1 MSENWKPVKDYEGIY
16 EVSDTGLVR
25 SLDRVDRLNRFKK
38 GTLKAPC
45 DNGRGYLCVNLK
57 AHGKQAQKTIHRLV
71 ATAFIPN
78 PDNLPVINHIDGNRG
93 NNDISNL
100 EWCTQ
105 LENMRHAF
113 KTGLIKHKPLTDEQK
128 LKVSTTT
135 KEAMSRPEIKEKIRQ
150 LAKGKVGVKSAR
162 HKEVINLDTGETFIS
177 VREASKFYRIHESNL
192 ASCCRGERSIAG
204 GYHWKYIKEVV

>member
-1 MSENWKPVKDYEGIY
+1 MQELFRDIEGYEGLYQISNLGNVRSFKAVSKGGNLKPVYRK
-16 EVSDTGLVR
+16 
-25 SLDRVDRLNRFKK
+25 
-38 GTLKAPC
+38 
-45 DNGRGYLCVNLK
+45 GYLTVTLRKNGVSK
-57 AHGKQAQKTIHRLV
+57 IHSIHRLI

-135 KEAMSRPEIKEKIRQ
+135 KEAMSRPEIKEKMRQ